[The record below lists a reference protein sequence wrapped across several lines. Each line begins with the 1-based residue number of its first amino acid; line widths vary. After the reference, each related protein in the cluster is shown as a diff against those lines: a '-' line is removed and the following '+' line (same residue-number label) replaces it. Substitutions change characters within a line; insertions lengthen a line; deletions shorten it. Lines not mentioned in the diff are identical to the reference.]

1 MREQDVKPEY
11 VRDIKALG
19 LAPSSNRIISMKVQ
33 DVTPEYIKAL
43 QSAGLNPSI
52 NDIINAK
59 VQDVTPEF
67 IARAKQHGF
76 KDLSLDKLIRL
87 RQLGILDSKAEL

>member
-1 MREQDVKPEY
+1 
-11 VRDIKALG
+11 
-19 LAPSSNRIISMKVQ
+19 MKVQ
-33 DVTPEYIKAL
+33 DVTPEYINAL
-43 QSAGLNPSI
+43 QAAGFNPSI

-76 KDLSLDKLIRL
+76 KDLSLEKIIRL
-87 RQLGILDSKAEL
+87 RQLGVSDSKAEL